1 MRPRRGAELR
11 EPRYSGAARALHWII
26 ALGLFVQIPLGVSMF
41 WRARLLDI
49 WDAVTDFLFSTH
61 KSLGFVLLLLVLVRI
76 LVRRLYPPPP
86 EAPMPRW
93 QQRAAAANH
102 YGLYVLMLVVPML
115 GWLTASF
122 FPALQVF
129 GVISL
134 PSITPANRVVSDR
147 LAIAHGIAALLLIGL
162 ITLHL
167 GAVLY
172 HVLIR
177 RDRVIYR
184 MLPHRS
190 GR

>member
-1 MRPRRGAELR
+1 
-11 EPRYSGAARALHWII
+11 
-26 ALGLFVQIPLGVSMF
+26 
-41 WRARLLDI
+41 
-49 WDAVTDFLFSTH
+49 
-61 KSLGFVLLLLVLVRI
+61 
-76 LVRRLYPPPP
+76 
-86 EAPMPRW
+86 
-93 QQRAAAANH
+93 
-102 YGLYVLMLVVPML
+102 VLMLVVPML